1 MSLLKLGDKIPEFS
15 CYDDKENLITNK
27 DLEGKKTI
35 IFFYPKANTPGC
47 TAQACNLSENFSVLT
62 KAGYSIIGVSA
73 DKVKSQSSFSS
84 KFGGFPYP
92 LLADT
97 EKKII
102 NSFGVWGFKKFMGK
116 EYEGILRTTFV
127 VDEKL
132 TIIKVIDKVKT
143 KDHSSQ
149 ILEG

>member
-1 MSLLKLGDKIPEFS
+1 MFNSFASRNPFCSIPAR
-15 CYDDKENLITNK
+15 T
-27 DLEGKKTI
+27 T
-35 IFFYPKANTPGC
+35 
-47 TAQACNLSENFSVLT
+47 
-62 KAGYSIIGVSA
+62 
-73 DKVKSQSSFSS
+73 SFSS

-132 TIIKVIDKVKT
+132 TIIKVIEKVKT

-149 ILEG
+149 ILEW